1 MATVYVARARGAEGF
16 SRLVA
21 LKRAHPHVRD
31 DPEQRAAL
39 RTEARLVA
47 QLHHPNIV
55 AVLDVD
61 DTSGELELILDYV
74 EGCTLSE
81 IFRAVEIAAA
91 PRAVLRIVLDV
102 AAGLQAA
109 HRATGDDGQPLGIV
123 HRDISP
129 SNVLVGL
136 DGISR
141 LTDFG
146 VARANA
152 PSAERTA
159 TGVLKGKLGYMAPE
173 YVEHYRVDARSDQF
187 SLAVVAWELLA
198 RRRLFKGATELET
211 LKNVARGVVPK
222 VSTFEPTLAALD
234 DVLAR
239 ALAQYPEDRHATV
252 GEFARCLEETGRTL
266 ALVGSHS
273 EVAELVERGSGE
285 ELRARRQALHG
296 PNGPP
301 NSSAGPRREVPSPA
315 SSRDDV
321 ATASIV
327 REIVMPRAPASS
339 SVAPATSPLL
349 APKRAG
355 WQGAAAGSLGIGAVV
370 LAVVALVGR
379 THEAVDSPRSD
390 EDARVVAPEVPLTAM
405 TATTEAAE
413 PPPAMV
419 PIANDAGLRGP
430 MRVRPPPPPPP
441 IPTKAPPNPYAPKK
455 PVQ

>member
-61 DTSGELELILDYV
+61 DTSGELELVLDYV

-81 IFRAVEIAAA
+81 IFRALESAPA

-109 HRATGDDGQPLGIV
+109 HRATGEDGQPLGIV

-136 DGISR
+136 DGIAR

-146 VARANA
+146 VARASA

-211 LKNVARGVVPK
+211 LKNVSRGVVPK
-222 VSTFEPTLAALD
+222 LGTFDPTLAALD
-234 DVLAR
+234 DVLGR

-252 GEFARCLEETGRTL
+252 AEFARCLEDTGRTL
-266 ALVGSHS
+266 GLVGSHAD
-273 EVAELVERGSGE
+273 VAELVERVSGE
-285 ELRARRQALHG
+285 ELRVRRQSIQA
-296 PNGPP
+296 PNGVP
-301 NSSAGPRREVPSPA
+301 NSSAGARREVPSPA

-327 REIVMPRAPASS
+327 REMVEPRAPASTLA
-339 SVAPATSPLL
+339 APATSPPIASERL
-349 APKRAG
+349 R
-355 WQGAAAGSLGIGAVV
+355 WQGPVAASFGVGVVV
-370 LAVVALVGR
+370 LAIVALVGR
-379 THEAVDSPRSD
+379 THEPLEPRASE
-390 EDARVVAPEVPLTAM
+390 EDAHVVVAREVPPLAPTAS
-405 TATTEAAE
+405 TEAEAL
-413 PPPAMV
+413 PPMV
-419 PIANDAGLRGP
+419 PAVIDAGLRGLV
-430 MRVRPPPPPPP
+430 RVRPPTV
-441 IPTKAPPNPYAPKK
+441 PTKAPPNPYAPKK
-455 PVQ
+455 SVQ